1 MGGGESMQKWLVVSW
16 DFFFLFK
23 IPWIC
28 TPYFSFYTW
37 FSKVW
42 WFSVCNQ
49 SPCLVPPC
57 MFFCLSFF
65 FFFFFFKMWTKKIFT
80 GGKNPISIIWGG
92 EGGEGEGE
100 GDTSSP
106 PSPIKP
112 LYISVYVRRCSPK
125 CQFIV
130 LCYICMYICMY
141 MRTIK
146 NVRQHKIRI
155 CIKGIQPE
163 SFDQETIRGAP
174 RAAATVVTRGYYLSK
189 STYIWNKC
197 AILPAWLA
205 FWSCTGNFF
214 FLVCTTWLR
223 GFVRTYDPFLTT
235 YMRMEAL
242 PSPGSSRLLECSWS
256 WKYSFAQVGEA

>member
-1 MGGGESMQKWLVVSW
+1 MGGNPYKNGWLFLGIF
-16 DFFFLFK
+16 FFFLKFHGFVHHTFPS
-23 IPWIC
+23 IPDFQKYGDLVYATNHPALFHHAC
-28 TPYFSFYTW
+28 FFVFLFSFFSF
-37 FSKVW
+37 FSK
-42 WFSVCNQ
+42 CER
-49 SPCLVPPC
+49 
-57 MFFCLSFF
+57 
-65 FFFFFFKMWTKKIFT
+65 KKILPGAKTPSQLF
-80 GGKNPISIIWGG
+80 GG
-92 EGGEGEGE
+92 ERGGEGEGE